1 MKRYIALDIGGTKV
15 KHGIVTETGEIIER
29 GKYDTQHNDLESF
42 IENLEMIIDKYNSR
56 HDIEGIAVSLP
67 GFINYKTGYA
77 VKAGAIEVLHGK
89 NLKEI
94 LEKDMKLP
102 VEIENDANCA
112 ALAERFNGNAVDCKD
127 FVCMTVGTGIGGAI
141 MVNDKILHGN
151 DFRGGE
157 VGFMITCDAEGDKRM
172 MNQNSSTRV
181 LIEEYKKYKKLKPEI
196 VVEGHEVFDEAKE
209 NEDVNEIVESWFER
223 LSRGIFNLVVILN
236 PEKILIGGGV
246 SEREGF
252 ISNIEKYLNQISV
265 WKDVKVKMELC
276 KYGNNAGLIGAV
288 YNFMNRHKESQGK

>member
-1 MKRYIALDIGGTKV
+1 MKRYISLDIGGTKV
-15 KHGIVTETGEIIER
+15 KHGIVTENGEIIER
-29 GKYDTQHNDLESF
+29 GKYDTKHNDLEGF
-42 IENLEMIIDKYNSR
+42 IENLEMIIEKYNSK

-112 ALAERFNGNAVDCKD
+112 ALAERFNGNAVNCSD
-127 FVCMTVGTGIGGAI
+127 FVCITVGTGIGGAI

-157 VGFMITCDAEGDKRM
+157 VGFMMTCDDEGDKCM
-172 MNQNSSTRV
+172 MSQNASSRI
-181 LIEEYKKYKKLKPEI
+181 LIEQYKNYKKLRKDAL
-196 VVEGHEVFDEAKE
+196 VQGTEVFEEAENDEGVH
-209 NEDVNEIVESWFER
+209 DIVEKWFER
-223 LSRGIFNLVVILN
+223 LSRGIFNLAVILN

-252 ISNIEKYLNQISV
+252 IPNIEKYLEQNSV
-265 WKDVKVKMELC
+265 WEDVKVKIELC
-276 KYGNNAGLIGAV
+276 KYGNNAGLIGAA
-288 YNFMNRHKESQGK
+288 YNFMNRRDAK

>member
-1 MKRYIALDIGGTKV
+1 MKRYISLDIGGTKV
-15 KHGIVTETGEIIER
+15 KHGIVTENGEIIER
-29 GKYDTQHNDLESF
+29 GKYDTKHNDLEGF
-42 IENLEMIIDKYNSR
+42 IENLEMIIEKYNSK

-112 ALAERFNGNAVDCKD
+112 ALAERFNGNAVNCSD
-127 FVCMTVGTGIGGAI
+127 FVCITVGTGIGGAI

-157 VGFMITCDAEGDKRM
+157 VGFMITCDDEGDKCM
-172 MNQNSSTRV
+172 MNQNASTRI
-181 LIEEYKKYKKLKPEI
+181 LIEQYKDYKQLKPDAI
-196 VVEGHEVFDEAKE
+196 VEGAEVFEEAENDEKVHA
-209 NEDVNEIVESWFER
+209 IVENWFER
-223 LSRGIFNLVVILN
+223 LSRGIFNLAVILN

-252 ISNIEKYLNQISV
+252 IPNIEKYLEQNIV

-288 YNFMNRHKESQGK
+288 YNFMNRKDAK

>member
-1 MKRYIALDIGGTKV
+1 MKRYISLDIGGTKV
-15 KHGIVTETGEIIER
+15 KHGIVTENGEIIER
-29 GKYDTQHNDLESF
+29 GKYDTKHNDLEGF
-42 IENLEMIIDKYNSR
+42 IENLEMIIEKYNSK

-112 ALAERFNGNAVDCKD
+112 ALAERFNGNAVNCSD
-127 FVCMTVGTGIGGAI
+127 FVCITVGTGIGGAI

-157 VGFMITCDAEGDKRM
+157 VGFMMTCDDEGDKCM
-172 MNQNSSTRV
+172 MSQNASSRI
-181 LIEEYKKYKKLKPEI
+181 LIEQYKNYKKLRQDAL
-196 VVEGHEVFDEAKE
+196 VEGAEVFEEAENDEGVH
-209 NEDVNEIVESWFER
+209 DIVEKWFER
-223 LSRGIFNLVVILN
+223 LSRGIFNLAVILN

-252 ISNIEKYLNQISV
+252 IPNIEKYLEQNSV
-265 WKDVKVKMELC
+265 WEDVKVKIELC
-276 KYGNNAGLIGAV
+276 KYGNNAGLIGAA
-288 YNFMNRHKESQGK
+288 YNFMNRRDAK

>member
-1 MKRYIALDIGGTKV
+1 MKRYISLDIGGTKV
-15 KHGIVTETGEIIER
+15 KHGIVTENGEIIER
-29 GKYDTQHNDLESF
+29 GKYDTKHNDLDGF
-42 IENLEMIIDKYNSR
+42 IENLEMIVEKYNSK

-94 LEKDMKLP
+94 LEKDIKLP

-112 ALAERFNGNAVDCKD
+112 ALAERFNGNAVNCSD
-127 FVCMTVGTGIGGAI
+127 FVCMTIGTGIGGAI

-157 VGFMITCDAEGDKRM
+157 VGFMMTCDDEGDKCM
-172 MNQNSSTRV
+172 MNQNASTRI
-181 LIEEYKKYKKLKPEI
+181 LIEQYKNYKQLKPDAL
-196 VVEGHEVFDEAKE
+196 VEGTEVFEEAENDEG
-209 NEDVNEIVESWFER
+209 VHEIVEKWFER
-223 LSRGIFNLVVILN
+223 LSRGIFNLAVILN

-252 ISNIEKYLNQISV
+252 IPHIEKYLEQNVV
-265 WKDVKVKMELC
+265 WEDVKVKIELC

-288 YNFMNRHKESQGK
+288 YNFMNRKSAR